1 MNLFDK
7 SIKEL
12 RTVCNRLDKFAL
24 GQEYSKELWEVFYK
38 MEEEQ
43 YKRKNAEFEQWERDN
58 AKVESKSF
66 LEEQGLSKREADSIY
81 SEMNEEA

>member
-24 GQEYSKELWEVFYK
+24 GQEYSKELWQVLYK
-38 MEEEQ
+38 MEQEQWDRQKAKEEQ
-43 YKRKNAEFEQWERDN
+43 WDRQRANKK
-58 AKVESKSF
+58 AKET
-66 LEEQGLSKREADSIY
+66 A
-81 SEMNEEA
+81 